1 MLEPGEVVVVSFDK
15 IRELISRIGVSI
27 EGKLY
32 ITNYRVSKNFNR
44 LILLFRYYFWRQE
57 RYSKRARVG

>member
-32 ITNYRVSKNFNR
+32 ITNYRVSKRFNPLK
-44 LILLFRYYFWRQE
+44 LIIRYYFWRPE
-57 RYSKRARVG
+57 IYSKGARVG

>member
-32 ITNYRVSKNFNR
+32 ITNYRVSKHFTR
-44 LILLFRYYFWRQE
+44 LIFIFRYYFWRPE
-57 RYSKRARVG
+57 RYSKGARVG